1 MALYKQDPNN
11 TKKQIPDV
19 SGVSGTG
26 RFSHAILPGHEL
38 VQKRCSYVIVNTVG
52 KYSFLYET
60 TSSYGKAA
68 GGTVEPYVSGS
79 VIENAAGGPIKLDI
93 NPIAWYKSDTAGGVA
108 AKGDVTFVY
117 VRPR

>member
-1 MALYKQDPNN
+1 MPLYKQDPNN

-52 KYSFLYET
+52 KYSFLYCLLSKIYSNEFLP
-60 TSSYGKAA
+60 
-68 GGTVEPYVSGS
+68 VF
-79 VIENAAGGPIKLDI
+79 NAS
-93 NPIAWYKSDTAGGVA
+93 KS
-108 AKGDVTFVY
+108 
-117 VRPR
+117 P